1 MKPLPIASLVGFT
14 LALFA
19 ALAPAQ
25 ERLEVDGPTPATLRL
40 GDVAR
45 VVLRIEGRS
54 ADPREFRLPEVPG
67 LELQLSAPTRSS
79 QTFYDG
85 RTLTERV
92 GVQYTLLLRPLRE
105 GSFVVPPFPIQT
117 GTREQSTPELR
128 LEVRKDLRGD
138 ELGFLDVQ
146 VEPRRVYVHEPVRI
160 RVEFG
165 VQQGL
170 RIVEDVYQLQ
180 HRYLDIEVQ
189 APWLDQFPG
198 GEKIEAPP
206 PSDQRQ
212 LVIVNRTLNY
222 AVADTVERGG
232 APWRRFVVE
241 RAFLPTRLGKLEL
254 SAPMLRYHVVLR
266 EGARDLFAG
275 NRGRQTDNLYSYGKP
290 IEIEVLP
297 IPEAGRPDPYYGA
310 VGRFALDATVD
321 RSSVQVG
328 QSVQL
333 TLTVRGQG
341 NLEFLSLPEL
351 DRLPGF
357 HLLGKKETARSAE
370 HLAVTYDLTPLSADV
385 TAIPEIAWNYF
396 DTTPGVEK
404 FVAVATAAIPL
415 RVAPLA
421 NGATLAPLAAPEP
434 KVVTPGVDDIF
445 DLPALGGPPALR
457 PDLPAWVGWLA
468 VVGPALL
475 LAMLRILLL
484 ASQRRRGDVA
494 GQRRRGAARRAG
506 QVLAA
511 GGDPAEAL
519 AGYLADRLD
528 TTAAAVVRPDLAA
541 ELQRRGLDAELAVAV
556 ATCLDQGVAAR
567 FGGGAPPD
575 RSTVQGLVARLERA
589 GWVVRMGTVLLAL
602 LGTLTAQAVPPPL
615 AASPDPAVAAYRAG
629 DYAGAET
636 LFTDQ
641 LAATGD
647 QRLWRA
653 RGNCL
658 FRLGRLPEALWAYE
672 QARLASPRDVEL
684 LANLRLV
691 RQRLGVDE
699 AAVGITAEL
708 VALRERFTAGE
719 RAALA
724 ALLVGMVAAA
734 LLFGWRRTGLR
745 WLAGLLAL
753 PAALAAAEVL
763 CWGPAR
769 PPAAIALQQFSLV
782 AEPREGLAALAT
794 VQPGATVLVLGGGEG
809 TYLRLQVGERI
820 GFAPRA
826 AFALV
831 R

>member
-1 MKPLPIASLVGFT
+1 MRSPPTAWLGGIA
-14 LALFA
+14 LALLA
-19 ALAPAQ
+19 AFAPAQ
-25 ERLEVDGPTPATLRL
+25 ERLEVDGPTPATVRL

-45 VVLRIEGRS
+45 VQLRIEGRT

-92 GVQYTLLLRPLRE
+92 GVQYTLLLRPQRE
-105 GSFVVPPFPIQT
+105 GTFVVPPFAIQT
-117 GTREQSTPELR
+117 GTREQQTPELR

-138 ELGFLDVQ
+138 ELGYLDVQ
-146 VEPRRVYVHEPVRI
+146 VEPRRVYVHEPIRI

-180 HRYLDIEVQ
+180 HRYLDVEVQ

-198 GEKIEAPP
+198 GEKIEPP
-206 PSDQRQ
+206 PPTSQRQ
-212 LVIVNRTLNY
+212 LVIVNRTLNH
-222 AVADTVERGG
+222 AVADIVERNG

-241 RAFLPTRLGKLEL
+241 RAFLPTRLGRIEL

-275 NRGRQTDNLYSYGKP
+275 SRGRQTDNLYSYGQP

-297 IPEAGRPDPYYGA
+297 IPEVGRPDPYYGA
-310 VGRFALDATVD
+310 VGRFAITAEVD
-321 RSSVQVG
+321 RSAVQVG

-357 HLLGKKETARSAE
+357 HLLGTKETARSAE

-385 TAIPEIAWNYF
+385 AAIPEIAWNYF

-415 RVAPLA
+415 RVEPLA
-421 NGATLAPLAAPEP
+421 NGATLAPLATPEP
-434 KVVTPGVDDIF
+434 RVVTPGVDDIF
-445 DLPALGGPPALR
+445 DLPDLGGPAQPR
-457 PDLPAWVGWLA
+457 PEPPAWSGWLA
-468 VVGPALL
+468 VLGPILSLSLLRAALVVFW
-475 LAMLRILLL
+475 
-484 ASQRRRGDVA
+484 RRRGDVA
-494 GQRRRGAARRAG
+494 GQRRRGAAKRCA
-506 QVLAA
+506 QLLAA
-511 GGDPAEAL
+511 GCDPSDAL

-528 TTAAAVVRPDLAA
+528 TTAAAIVRPDLAA
-541 ELQRRGLDAELAVAV
+541 ELARRGLAADLAAAA
-556 ATCLDQGVAAR
+556 ATCLEQGMAAR
-567 FGGGAPPD
+567 FGGGAPPE
-575 RSTVQGLVARLERA
+575 RSAVRDLVARLERA
-589 GWVVRMGTVLLAL
+589 GWVVKLATVLLAL
-602 LGTLTAQAVPPPL
+602 TGALTAQQASAPAEPGT
-615 AASPDPAVAAYRAG
+615 AAAIAAYRAG
-629 DYAGAET
+629 DYARAEAA
-636 LFTDQ
+636 FAER
-641 LAATGD
+641 LAASGD

-658 FRLGRLPEALWAYE
+658 FRLDRLPEALWEYE
-672 QARLASPRDVEL
+672 QARLATPRDREL

-699 AAVGITAEL
+699 PAVGITAEL
-708 VALRERFTAGE
+708 VALRERTTPGE
-719 RAALA
+719 RAGLAALFVGALA
-724 ALLVGMVAAA
+724 AS
-734 LLFGWRRTGLR
+734 LLFGWRRTSLR

-753 PAALAAAEVL
+753 PAALLALEVL
-763 CWGPAR
+763 WWGPSR
-769 PPAAIALQQFSLV
+769 PPIAIALQPFQLV
-782 AEPREGLAALAT
+782 AEPRAGLPALAT
-794 VQPGATVLVLGGGEG
+794 VQPGATVWVLGGGEG
-809 TYLRLQVGERI
+809 AYLRLAVGERT
-820 GFAPRA
+820 GFAPRE
-826 AFALV
+826 AFAVV